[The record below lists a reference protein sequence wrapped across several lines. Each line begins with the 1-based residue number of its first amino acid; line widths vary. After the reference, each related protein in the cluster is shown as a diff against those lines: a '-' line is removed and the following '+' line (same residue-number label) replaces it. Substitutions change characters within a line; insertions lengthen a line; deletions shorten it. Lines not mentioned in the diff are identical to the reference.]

1 MMIRRVTAAAFL
13 AASAAC
19 MSVQPVWEPAPFMT
33 PAGRNARV
41 VYVTRQSGAVLAI
54 AHPRVSG
61 DSVYGTVRGENRSV
75 AVQLSE
81 VSSIAT
87 SRLNGKRTAMLVGAV
102 TAVSGLAFVS
112 FINGASGRNNWEC
125 DFGTAAR
132 EANGGAPIC
141 GPK

>member
-1 MMIRRVTAAAFL
+1 MMIRRVTAAAIC
-13 AASAAC
+13 AASAGC

-33 PAGRNARV
+33 PAGRSARV
-41 VYVTRQSGAVLAI
+41 VYVTHQSGAVLAI
-54 AHPRVSG
+54 VNPRVSG
-61 DSVYGTVRGENRSV
+61 DSVYGTLRGEDRPV

-112 FINGASGRNNWEC
+112 FINSATGRNNWEC
-125 DFGTAAR
+125 DFSISAR

-141 GPK
+141 GPR